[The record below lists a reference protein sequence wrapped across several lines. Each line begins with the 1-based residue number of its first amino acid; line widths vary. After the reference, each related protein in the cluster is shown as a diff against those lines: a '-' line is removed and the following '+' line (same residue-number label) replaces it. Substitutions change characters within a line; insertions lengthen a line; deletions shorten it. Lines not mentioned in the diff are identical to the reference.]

1 MAKKIVRKNSRKR
14 NNKTQKSTSS
24 LSRHEGVRDY
34 KELLRDLAANPAVRY
49 VAGGIAAAV
58 LTKVATNL
66 SERYPEI
73 SNFIKEN
80 LDNVEGRLGEFK
92 NGLGESARH

>member
-1 MAKKIVRKNSRKR
+1 MAKKTVKKTSRKR
-14 NNKTQKSTSS
+14 NDKIQESTSS
-24 LSRHEGVRDY
+24 FPPHEGARDY

-66 SERYPEI
+66 SERYPEL